1 MDYWTLEEFNQFE
14 NAIIDKRTSWIAFK
28 VLFWTGIRMGELLAL
43 TIEDVDF
50 EDRTIRITKS
60 LNRMD
65 GQDIITPPKT
75 EHSIRTI
82 TMPDELAQDLKE
94 YIGSIYR
101 PKPKKRIFFEI
112 TKSYLE
118 HEMKRGIQLSGVKRI
133 HVHCLRHSHASM
145 LVQMGFNP
153 VEIANRLGH
162 GKVTTTI
169 ETYCH
174 PSLDAQVKMAER
186 LSKVEKDVISKHKI
200 ETEDQKDAM

>member
-1 MDYWTLEEFNQFE
+1 
-14 NAIIDKRTSWIAFK
+14 
-28 VLFWTGIRMGELLAL
+28 MGELLAL

-50 EDRTIRITKS
+50 EEGTIRITKS

-65 GQDIITPPKT
+65 GKDIITPPKT
-75 EHSIRTI
+75 THSIRTI

-94 YIGSIYR
+94 YIASIYR
-101 PKPKKRIFFEI
+101 PRPKKRIFSEI

-118 HEMKRGIQLSGVKRI
+118 HEMKRGIRLSGVKKI

-174 PSLDAQVKMAER
+174 PSMDAQVRMAQR
-186 LSKVEKDVISKHKI
+186 LSRAEKDAKSDEH
-200 ETEDQKDAM
+200 TEKEEM